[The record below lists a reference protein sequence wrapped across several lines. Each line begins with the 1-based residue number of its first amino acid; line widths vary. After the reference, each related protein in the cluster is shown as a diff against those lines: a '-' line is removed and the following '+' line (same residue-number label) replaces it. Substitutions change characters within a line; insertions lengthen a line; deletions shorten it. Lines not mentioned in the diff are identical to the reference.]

1 MTDAASWSLLAT
13 PFSSSPW
20 IGMDRVY
27 VYTDCNNRIT
37 SLSLWIWEESLSS
50 LSSLSSWSL
59 LSTDNIQRSSKPVGS
74 FFRTTL
80 IITVAPETVPCTRRC
95 RLSLSSARQHCSL
108 CEWWRTQWYSEP
120 NLDRS
125 GICKSFEITSICALF
140 QATGLCSVLITIGMS
155 TLQGKRRKKFFSHS
169 SVALHFFSSSSYNL
183 PFPEND
189 PLLRVEQ
196 HTHFH
201 VLCFFLPHRFSCSLL
216 HTFRKW
222 SRQAGHWKLLWAYQQ
237 PSSSWLIWNRYLLL
251 IPFVRGGCY
260 VHWWSAPKHATWN
273 LNVG

>member
-108 CEWWRTQWYSEP
+108 CEWCGH
-120 NLDRS
+120 S
-125 GICKSFEITSICALF
+125 GIQNPILIAAVSAQVSKSHQFARCSKQQGFVRYWLLSAWAHCKGKEGKNSFLIHLLRCIFFQAVRTTCLFRRMTHCSGLSSIPIFMCSASSCPTAFLALSSTHFENGLDKRGTESCCGRTSSHPRPDSFEIATSCLYPSF
-140 QATGLCSVLITIGMS
+140 VVVATCTGEARQS
-155 TLQGKRRKKFFSHS
+155 TQLG
-169 SVALHFFSSSSYNL
+169 
-183 PFPEND
+183 
-189 PLLRVEQ
+189 
-196 HTHFH
+196 
-201 VLCFFLPHRFSCSLL
+201 
-216 HTFRKW
+216 
-222 SRQAGHWKLLWAYQQ
+222 
-237 PSSSWLIWNRYLLL
+237 
-251 IPFVRGGCY
+251 
-260 VHWWSAPKHATWN
+260 TWT
-273 LNVG
+273 